1 MDYVQDF
8 LQASIG
14 KDIYLKAP
22 AGFLVEDGDNDDY
35 ALKLHRNIYG
45 QKQAGRVWY
54 KYLTKNHTKK
64 LGFTK
69 SEIDECVFYM
79 GSVVYILYTD
89 D

>member
-8 LQASIG
+8 PQASIG

-22 AGFLVEDGDNDDY
+22 AVFLVEDGDNNDY

-54 KYLTKNHTKK
+54 KYLTKNHTK
-64 LGFTK
+64 
-69 SEIDECVFYM
+69 
-79 GSVVYILYTD
+79 
-89 D
+89 